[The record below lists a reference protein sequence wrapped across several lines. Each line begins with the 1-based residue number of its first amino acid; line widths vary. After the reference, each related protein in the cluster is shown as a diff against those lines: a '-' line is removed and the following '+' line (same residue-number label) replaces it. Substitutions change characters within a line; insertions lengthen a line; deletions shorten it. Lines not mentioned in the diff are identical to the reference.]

1 MTNHTRTGKN
11 GTRNRKRYIPDMT
24 LVWGHGVAGERGIH
38 AGWERLV
45 NGDVA
50 PGEGECQPNRGG
62 GN

>member
-1 MTNHTRTGKN
+1 
-11 GTRNRKRYIPDMT
+11 MT